1 LVAFL
6 FSLLQAVRSIRQAL
20 RDPEFRSILVLVLG
34 QLGLGTV
41 FYRQVERWSFLDS
54 LYFSVITLA
63 TVGYGD
69 FTPATAAGKIFTM
82 FYIVFGIGLLVAF
95 ANKLAGTILVER
107 QARLDVRRRR
117 NDQGADPPA
126 ARLDDPHGDQQP

>member
-1 LVAFL
+1 VAFL
-6 FSLLQAVRSIRQAL
+6 FTLLHAVRSVRQGL
-20 RDPEFRSILVLVLG
+20 RDPEFRSILVLLLG
-34 QLGLGTV
+34 QLTLGTF
-41 FYRQVERWSFLDS
+41 FYRQVERWSILDS

-95 ANKLAGTILVER
+95 ANKLAGTLLTGR
-107 QARLDVRRRR
+107 QTRLDIRRRR
-117 NDQGADPPA
+117 TDHDADPPA
-126 ARLDDPHGDQQP
+126 AQLDDPPGDKQS